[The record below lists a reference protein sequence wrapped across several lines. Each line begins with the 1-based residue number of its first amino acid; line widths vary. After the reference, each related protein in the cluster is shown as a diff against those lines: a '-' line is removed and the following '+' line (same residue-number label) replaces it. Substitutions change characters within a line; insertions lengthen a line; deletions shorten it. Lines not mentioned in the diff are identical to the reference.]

1 MSGGFNSVTEA
12 KKLLVPNTFFN
23 GSIGH
28 PNFGDDS
35 ISVNCEI
42 EKGTWS
48 ALNQSA
54 LMRIE
59 LDDGGEITIK
69 LYGPDEDEEPTT
81 AKGRYSEAGLM
92 SGEVFSEG
100 EGGGEFEFS
109 MGKGDVQ
116 GSSDDDSNDSAEDD
130 DYTAGEERINNE
142 DRLHDVTIQQVGQHI
157 VVEEQQE
164 EEKTTAAAN
173 AADCDDASSCVSKE
187 TKDEKV
193 RLMFIVFLSVMDED
207 IPLLSPVMLFNYLSC
222 KHMRLLLLDAR
233 SMESRIKGCI
243 PRSVLLH
250 IAVPAVIGGGGGGS
264 VEEQNDNDNSNNG
277 KKPEHQNL
285 PQNLSVST
293 VQSWLKS
300 RKEIMAFRSYRL
312 YQTVLIGET
321 NQKNDNAY
329 KIASVVVLHQRV
341 VMNTSAATSRGGRKG
356 SVSILR
362 GGYKAFQLL
371 YPALSYRVNHEGK
384 RVISNEEN
392 ESEHMQQPLEFLHP
406 LALPS
411 EIVDRFLF
419 IGYGITHVLIISRHK
434 GPYNPFPPTSFEYM
448 RISLP
453 EGNDDDA
460 LLRALQFIRAAQLAS
475 EYRGQIDGGDNDD
488 NDDDDDDDDSKSN
501 IKSSSTSK
509 QQERSSSSSL
519 RESHIGVEGVGHKE
533 RILVCECGY
542 CLHHEHTKKNT
553 SPGLFMVMYSPED
566 CHYAYSHVQ
575 SRRQGIC
582 LSRPRWCH
590 LWILMNL
597 FQFHVAA
604 TAKAV
609 DLNNMRGGH
618 LKKKENRKIV
628 MVLMRMRIAIKIGN
642 TLRLQNLHTTT
653 SILSASKLTWAVND
667 YLQEKSDR
675 LNSFVSSLNTRYV
688 ELKKENRTLQ
698 NELSALRRQNRILR
712 AREAGGRDG
721 GGKAVDNTKLKQ
733 ELTTLK
739 ATLKQYS
746 QNNASVQPTFRLLE
760 LAEGDGVVEVH
771 E

>member
-42 EKGTWS
+42 EKGEYPNFEGTWS
-48 ALNQSA
+48 AMNQSA

-157 VVEEQQE
+157 VVEEQQQ

-187 TKDEKV
+187 TKDEK
-193 RLMFIVFLSVMDED
+193 VMDED

-329 KIASVVVLHQRV
+329 KIASVLHQRV

-392 ESEHMQQPLEFLHP
+392 ESEQMQQPLEFLHP

-419 IGYGITHVLIISRHK
+419 IGSHKDSQNLPVLRSLGITHVLIISRHK

-488 NDDDDDDDDSKSN
+488 NDDDDDDDDDSKSN

-533 RILVCECGY
+533 RILVCGVTGNSAAASVAIAY
-542 CLHHEHTKKNT
+542 IMNTQRKTLHQ
-553 SPGLFMVMYSPED
+553 
-566 CHYAYSHVQ
+566 AYSHVQ

-582 LSRPRWCH
+582 LSRPRWELLSRLETSLLRSSSTLEAC
-590 LWILMNL
+590 
-597 FQFHVAA
+597 
-604 TAKAV
+604 V
-609 DLNNMRGGH
+609 DLDHVPPMDPDEPLPIPRSSNSKSSRFEQHGGGA
-618 LKKKENRKIV
+618 LEEERKQEDSNGIDEDEDCNQNRQYFK
-628 MVLMRMRIAIKIGN
+628 
-642 TLRLQNLHTTT
+642 
-653 SILSASKLTWAVND
+653 ASKLTWAVND

-675 LNSFVSSLNTRYV
+675 LNSFVSSLNTRWLY
-688 ELKKENRTLQ
+688 
-698 NELSALRRQNRILR
+698 S
-712 AREAGGRDG
+712 
-721 GGKAVDNTKLKQ
+721 DN
-733 ELTTLK
+733 
-739 ATLKQYS
+739 
-746 QNNASVQPTFRLLE
+746 
-760 LAEGDGVVEVH
+760 
-771 E
+771 